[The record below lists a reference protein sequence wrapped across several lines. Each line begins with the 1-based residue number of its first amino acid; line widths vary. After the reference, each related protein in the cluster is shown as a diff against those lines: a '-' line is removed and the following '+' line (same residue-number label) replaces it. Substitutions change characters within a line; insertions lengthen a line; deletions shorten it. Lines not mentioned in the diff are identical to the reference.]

1 MPFPSI
7 DPTTGETWR
16 TVRDTTPED
25 VEAAL
30 DRALRARRVWAA
42 ASVGERAHVLAAIAR
57 ELRTRARDD
66 AVVMAREMGK
76 PVRDGAAE
84 IEKCATA
91 CDYYAE
97 HAERMLAADP
107 RDVDDARAYVRF
119 DPLGTVLAIMPWNYP
134 FWQVVRCAVPALAAG
149 NTIVLKHA
157 ENVPACADALAQI
170 VAAAGLPAGAFEV
183 LHVDRER
190 IEPVV
195 TDTRI
200 HGIALTGSTGA
211 GRAVARAAGQALK
224 KTVLELGGSDAFLV
238 LDDAD
243 VDLAARVAADARLV
257 NMGQSCIAAKRFI
270 VLDAVAVRF
279 VERLIAAMRAR
290 RQGNPLDETTELG
303 PLARLDL
310 RDQLQRQ
317 VEASVAR
324 GARRAL
330 GGTVPAGPGAFY
342 PPTVLL
348 DVAPGM
354 PAFDQETFGPVAAV
368 VRARDDDDAVA
379 LANASPYGLGA
390 TVCTRDL
397 ARAERIAARLEA
409 GTVCVNGQVRSDP
422 RLPFGGVKQ
431 SGYGRELSEYGLRE
445 FVNVKAVV
453 LR

>member
-7 DPTTGETWR
+7 DPTTGEKWR
-16 TVRDTTPED
+16 TVPDQTPED
-25 VEAAL
+25 VEHAL
-30 DRALRARRVWAA
+30 DRAARARRTWGAA
-42 ASVGERAHVLAAIAR
+42 PVVERAAVLDAIGR
-57 ELRTRARDD
+57 ELRTRAHDD

-76 PVRDGAAE
+76 PVRDGEAE
-84 IEKCATA
+84 IEKCAVA

-97 HAERMLAADP
+97 HAERLLEPDP
-107 RDVDDARAYVRF
+107 RDVDGARAYVRF

-149 NTIVLKHA
+149 NTVVLKHA

-170 VAAAGLPAGAFEV
+170 VAAAGLPAGVFEV
-183 LHVDRER
+183 LHVARDR

-195 TDTRI
+195 ADHRI
-200 HGIALTGSTGA
+200 HGVALTGSTGA

-243 VDLAARVAADARLV
+243 LDLAARVAADARLV
-257 NMGQSCIAAKRFI
+257 NAGQSCIAAKRFI
-270 VLDAVAVRF
+270 VMDAVAVPF
-279 VERLIAAMRAR
+279 VERLIEAMRSR
-290 RQGNPLDETTELG
+290 RQGNPLDHETELG
-303 PLARLDL
+303 PLARHDL
-310 RDQLQRQ
+310 RDQLHRQ

-324 GARRAL
+324 GARRVL
-330 GGTVPAGPGAFY
+330 GGTVPPGPGAFY

-348 DVAPGM
+348 DVALGM

-390 TVCTRDL
+390 SVCTRD
-397 ARAERIAARLEA
+397 ATRAERIAARLEA
-409 GTVCVNGQVRSDP
+409 GTICVNGQVRSDP

-445 FVNVKAVV
+445 FVNVKTVV